1 MNESRDDDLR
11 IATEK
16 QERGFRE
23 GVIPQT
29 EEGQQSKPTLY
40 RWTGQ
45 QAPGGALQ
53 HQRSLY
59 DRGTHTAVLSL
70 SLTPGDDFHFSVYEH

>member
-23 GVIPQT
+23 GVIPQA

-53 HQRSLY
+53 H
-59 DRGTHTAVLSL
+59 
-70 SLTPGDDFHFSVYEH
+70 